1 MNLLAVT
8 HVPTA
13 WLLILA
19 ALLFSLGTLGFL
31 IRRNLIIVF
40 MSIELMLNATNLT
53 FLAAARDRHLDP
65 DGQVYAIIVITLAA
79 VEVAVGLALLIS
91 LFRLKVGIDVDDA
104 KELKG

>member
-1 MNLLAVT
+1 MNLLAT
-8 HVPTA
+8 EIPTD

-19 ALLFSLGTLGFL
+19 ALLFALGTLGFL

-53 FLAAARDRHLDP
+53 FLAAARDRQLDP

-79 VEVAVGLALLIS
+79 VEVAIGLALLIS
-91 LFRLKVGIDVDDA
+91 LFRLKVGIDVEDA